1 VLTTLF
7 CGRNIAEVYMMVVAA
22 LEQSKVLTGP
32 IFLMFDGE
40 AELSDEFL
48 MAMREYAPGVVCVLD
63 WFHLKKKTY
72 ESLSMA
78 LRCSL
83 DEKKT
88 IRSIVL
94 EALFMGNVEW
104 AIAFLSSLDG
114 EDVNKGRMADYYK
127 YLKRKRRYIINYR
140 LRQSLGYKISS
151 QSVEGAN
158 NLLVASRQKRGGA
171 WSVDGSVA
179 MATLTAA
186 ERNNLLNAWLH
197 NPDSSD
203 LIKHIAAHMIELG
216 DMA

>member
-1 VLTTLF
+1 
-7 CGRNIAEVYMMVVAA
+7 MMVIAA

-104 AIAFLSSLDG
+104 AIAFLSGLRDV
-114 EDVNKGRMADYYK
+114 DVNKGRMADYYK
-127 YLKRKRRYIINYR
+127 YLKRKLRYIINYR
-140 LRQSLGYKISS
+140 LRSSLVVGSRSSLYLRIRNTPITVILKI
-151 QSVEGAN
+151 
-158 NLLVASRQKRGGA
+158 
-171 WSVDGSVA
+171 D
-179 MATLTAA
+179 AT
-186 ERNNLLNAWLH
+186 
-197 NPDSSD
+197 S
-203 LIKHIAAHMIELG
+203 KV
-216 DMA
+216 